1 MDKTRMDNSKI
12 IIDDPRTSPR
22 PIIHH
27 LIGRMPEFQRKYGLW
42 IINASIGLHAGR
54 NGFERCPERKFEF
67 YSLSHLYDGGGRL
80 WIDGQGERKLNA
92 GSLILITPGTLN
104 RYGGTAELPYVED
117 SIRFCGPIADGMA
130 EAGILLSG
138 VYELG
143 TVRRL
148 PPIADLASDPGRDA
162 QIRANMLLQNL
173 LAELYFR
180 KREHSQSSR
189 MEELISLIH
198 GDPRHWWTVEE
209 LADLASLSCEALR
222 RRVLEYTGMLPKSY
236 VEEFKIRSAAE
247 LLLSTDFSVRN
258 IAEQFGYHDVY
269 HFSRRFKIRTGFSP
283 EIYRRHFSPGE
294 KNGSGNAD
302 RKRGT
307 AKK

>member
-1 MDKTRMDNSKI
+1 MDNSKI

-54 NGFERCPERKFEF
+54 NGFERCPARTFEF

-162 QIRANMLLQNL
+162 QIRANMLDRKHEQQGSFRLLVEEGVGGIVFSPLNQGMLTDRYLNGVPADSRAARGGFL
-173 LAELYFR
+173 KPEALTDEVMAKIRALNGIAAGRGQTLAEMAIAWLLGR
-180 KREHSQSSR
+180 PGVTSALIGASR
-189 MEELISLIH
+189 PEQIRDVVAGLRNL
-198 GDPRHWWTVEE
+198 DFTAEE
-209 LADLASLSCEALR
+209 LAGIERIL
-222 RRVLEYTGMLPKSY
+222 G
-236 VEEFKIRSAAE
+236 
-247 LLLSTDFSVRN
+247 
-258 IAEQFGYHDVY
+258 
-269 HFSRRFKIRTGFSP
+269 
-283 EIYRRHFSPGE
+283 
-294 KNGSGNAD
+294 
-302 RKRGT
+302 
-307 AKK
+307 